1 MISVYLLLD
10 FFSTAYRLF
19 VPLGMFFMPFAKKI
33 VLLLSFL
40 STSTV

>member
-19 VPLGMFFMPFAKKI
+19 VPLGMFFYAIREKNRTFA
-33 VLLLSFL
+33 
-40 STSTV
+40 